1 MSDEYDGTEDLET
14 TEDLDSAADPT
25 TTGPDSPG
33 AGPIRRPVR
42 RPRPAPGAGYGSS
55 RYARR
60 EPTSGLTLLVV
71 PIFAGVALLAL
82 IAAVA
87 FDHFHNTA
95 AATPTAVPTTPPAA
109 TAVPTATFVVP
120 PTAVSSKP
128 GLAAE
133 VNGVGVSLK
142 EFNQEVASTAASIQA
157 QTPGTDITK
166 GAGLKTYNQQ
176 VSQAFQSLIDTAY
189 AVSYAKKHNLV
200 ATKKQIAALLAQYQS
215 QAGGA
220 AAFTQQT
227 QAAGFTQDVV
237 NQIISD
243 AATEQ
248 NVQAAVTKNVPCGT
262 KGTPVCDVHM
272 RIILLKSTQQT
283 LANTLSKE
291 LKADKGSNFAALAKK
306 NSTDTTSAALGGDAG
321 YYTKGQ
327 ISTDFDKAIFSLK
340 DMGISSPISTTYGLF
355 IVQALGT
362 RPPSSVTQPFYTKW
376 LATQEKTATIDK
388 YVKIPKA

>member
-1 MSDEYDGTEDLET
+1 MSDEHDG

-25 TTGPDSPG
+25 TTGPDTSG

-60 EPTSGLTLLVV
+60 EPSSRLTLLVV
-71 PIFAGVALLAL
+71 PIFAGIALLAL

-87 FDHFHNTA
+87 FDHFHNSA
-95 AATPTAVPTTPPAA
+95 AATPTAVPTVPPAA
-109 TAVPTATFVVP
+109 TAAPTATFVAP
-120 PTAVSSKP
+120 PPAVSSKP
-128 GLAAE
+128 GLAAS

-142 EFNQEVASTAASIQA
+142 EYNQEVASTAASLQS
-157 QTPGTDITK
+157 QGTDITK

-176 VSQAFQSLIDTAY
+176 VAQAFQSLIDTAY

-200 ATKKQIAALLAQYQS
+200 ATKKQIATLLAQYQS

-227 QAAGFTQDVV
+227 QSAGFTQDVV

-248 NVQAAVTKNVPCGT
+248 NVQTAVTKNVPCGGKT
-262 KGTPVCDVHM
+262 TAVCDVHM

-283 LANTLSKE
+283 LANTLSKQ

-327 ISTDFDKAIFSLK
+327 ISADFDKAIFSLK
-340 DMGISSPISTTYGLF
+340 NLGISSPISTTYGLF

-388 YVKIPKA
+388 YVKVPKA